1 MIVGVENNRT
11 MEDKE
16 WQWSKW
22 EGGCIRT
29 REVKQAG
36 GKLCVREVGG
46 GGTFEVKAC
55 TQERL
60 GFGGVKRM
68 NMWL

>member
-29 REVKQAG
+29 MEEQ
-36 GKLCVREVGG
+36 GK
-46 GGTFEVKAC
+46 
-55 TQERL
+55 
-60 GFGGVKRM
+60 
-68 NMWL
+68 

>member
-1 MIVGVENNRT
+1 VAVVKVGGRVYKNN
-11 MEDKE
+11 
-16 WQWSKW
+16 
-22 EGGCIRT
+22 GRT
-29 REVKQAG
+29 RKVKQAG